1 MTSNGT
7 LQKKTSRPLTVE
19 DAKKV
24 KIAVVGS
31 GGVGKTSLIK
41 VYAEREFPTNYETT
55 M

>member
-7 LQKKTSRPLTVE
+7 LQRNASRPRTVE
-19 DAKKV
+19 DAKRV
-24 KIAVVGS
+24 KISVVGS

-41 VYAEREFPTNYETT
+41 VYAEREFPTNYEAT